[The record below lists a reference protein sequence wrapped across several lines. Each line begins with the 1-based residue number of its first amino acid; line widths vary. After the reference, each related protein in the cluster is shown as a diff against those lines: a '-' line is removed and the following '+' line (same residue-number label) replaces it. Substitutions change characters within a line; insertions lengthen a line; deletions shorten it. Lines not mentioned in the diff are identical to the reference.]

1 MEKDE
6 YNVDGDHCI
15 ADLWQCDKEILNSKS
30 KIKKILKE
38 AAIASGATPLKYQDF
53 KFNPNGITGVW
64 ILSES
69 HISIHTYP
77 EHHYAHVDIFTC
89 GSQCRPEKGVN
100 LIIEKLKSE
109 KNKIT
114 NLERGKKDDR

>member
-1 MEKDE
+1 MEKEE
-6 YNVDGDHCI
+6 YDVNGEHCI
-15 ADLWQCDKEILNSKS
+15 ADLWQCDREILNNKN

-38 AAIASGATPLKYQDF
+38 AAIVSGATPLKYQEF
-53 KFNPNGITGVW
+53 KFSPEGVTGVW

-77 EHHYAHVDIFTC
+77 EHFYAHVDIFTC
-89 GSQCRPEKGVN
+89 GNQCNPKNGIKKV
-100 LIIEKLKSE
+100 IEKLKSK

-114 NLERGKKDDR
+114 NLIRGKENE

>member
-1 MEKDE
+1 LEQE
-6 YNVDGDHCI
+6 QYNVEGDHCI
-15 ADLWQCDKEILNSKS
+15 ADLWQCDKEILNDKK

-38 AAIASGATPLKYQDF
+38 AALASGATPLKYQDF

-77 EHHYAHVDIFTC
+77 EHEYAHVDIFTC
-89 GSQCRPEKGVN
+89 GGRCRPEDGVKQ
-100 LIIEKLKSE
+100 IVEKLKSK
-109 KNKIT
+109 KNKII
-114 NLERGKKDDR
+114 NLARGKQSE